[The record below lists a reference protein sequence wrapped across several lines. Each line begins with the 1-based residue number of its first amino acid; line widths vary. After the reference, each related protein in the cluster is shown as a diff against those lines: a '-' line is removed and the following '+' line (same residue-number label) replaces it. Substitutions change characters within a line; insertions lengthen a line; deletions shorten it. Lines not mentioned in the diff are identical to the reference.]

1 MHPGINLWLSL
12 LVFAGLSLF
21 TGLVRA
27 EPETTGPEVVVERLH
42 RALEAISDT
51 AVGERYGALEAP
63 VLETHDL
70 DYMLQ
75 LILRGQWDKFSPEQQ
90 EQLLARF
97 RKLSVWDYV
106 NHFGDL
112 DEGQFK
118 ITGQR
123 QLNDQRAKINAQ
135 LDTPKRLVEF
145 IYTLNRNDEGWR
157 IVSILADGVSELALR
172 RSEYLRHYNAEGF
185 EGLMQA
191 LEQEAGGSDS

>member
-1 MHPGINLWLSL
+1 MRPGINLWLSL
-12 LVFAGLSLF
+12 LVFAGLNFSA
-21 TGLVRA
+21 GPVRA
-27 EPETTGPEVVVERLH
+27 ESEMTGPDAVVARLH
-42 RALEAISDT
+42 RALETISDT
-51 AVGERYGALEAP
+51 AAGERHESLEAP

-90 EQLLARF
+90 KQLLARF
-97 RKLSVWDYV
+97 RKVSVRDYV
-106 NHFGDL
+106 NHF
-112 DEGQFK
+112 EGRFT

-123 QLNDQRAKINAQ
+123 PLNDQRVKINAQ
-135 LDTPKRLVEF
+135 LDTSKRQVEF

-185 EGLMQA
+185 EGLMRA
-191 LEQEAGGSDS
+191 LEQEAGGKGS

>member
-1 MHPGINLWLSL
+1 MYPGMNRLCLGF
-12 LVFAGLSLF
+12 FAGLALCA
-21 TGLVRA
+21 GIAQA
-27 EPETTGPEVVVERLH
+27 ELDTADPEAVVERLH

-51 AVGERYGALEAP
+51 ALGERYQTLEAP

-75 LILRGQWDKFSPEQQ
+75 LILRGQWDGFSPEQQ

-97 RKLSVWDYV
+97 RALSVQDYA

-123 QLNDQRAKINAQ
+123 QLGDQRAKVSAQ
-135 LDTPKRLVEF
+135 LDTPKRQIEF
-145 IYTLNRNDEGWR
+145 IYTLNRNQKGWR

-185 EGLMQA
+185 EGLMHA
-191 LEQEAGGSDS
+191 LDEQTRKSDS